1 MEVPAATEPTVT
13 SYLQLKFTRSSALP
27 SPPDGH
33 GPFKWTLEVGLIFGT
48 SRGEIRKALGGWWWR
63 EEASGFRSW
72 ERQLLG
78 GDTIDVHAPG
88 WTTGP
93 RQAGSRVVF

>member
-48 SRGEIRKALGGWWWR
+48 S
-63 EEASGFRSW
+63 
-72 ERQLLG
+72 
-78 GDTIDVHAPG
+78 
-88 WTTGP
+88 
-93 RQAGSRVVF
+93 